1 MSRDENRKQ
10 IGKLLSHKREEK
22 GITIE
27 QLAIKTGLSEVNL
40 MRIEEGRYNIG
51 VDMLMN
57 IINALETNS
66 LLE

>member
-1 MSRDENRKQ
+1 MSRNENRKQ

-27 QLAIKTGLSEVNL
+27 QLAIKTGLSEINL
-40 MRIEEGRYNIG
+40 IRIEEGRYNIG

-57 IINALETNS
+57 IINALETKI
-66 LLE
+66 LLV

>member
-1 MSRDENRKQ
+1 MSRNENRKQ
-10 IGKLLSHKREEK
+10 IGELLSHKRKER
-22 GITIE
+22 GYALE
-27 QLAIKTGLSEVNL
+27 QVAIMTGLSETNL

-57 IINALETNS
+57 IINALETKI

>member
-57 IINALETNS
+57 IINALETKI
-66 LLE
+66 LLV

>member
-1 MSRDENRKQ
+1 MSRNENRKQ

-57 IINALETNS
+57 IINALETKI

>member
-1 MSRDENRKQ
+1 MSRNENRKQ

-27 QLAIKTGLSEVNL
+27 QLAIKTGLSETNL
-40 MRIEEGRYNIG
+40 KRIEEGRYNIG

-57 IINALETNS
+57 IINALETKI

>member
-1 MSRDENRKQ
+1 MSRNENRKQ
-10 IGKLLSHKREEK
+10 IGKLLSHKRKER
-22 GITIE
+22 GYTLE
-27 QLAIKTGLSEVNL
+27 QVALKTGLSETNL

-57 IINALETNS
+57 IINALETKI

>member
-1 MSRDENRKQ
+1 MSRNENRKQ

-27 QLAIKTGLSEVNL
+27 QLAIKTGLSETNL
-40 MRIEEGRYNIG
+40 KMIEEGRYNIG

-57 IINALETNS
+57 IINALETKI
-66 LLE
+66 LLV

>member
-22 GITIE
+22 RITIE

-40 MRIEEGRYNIG
+40 MRIEEGKYNIG

-57 IINALETNS
+57 IINALETKI

>member
-57 IINALETNS
+57 IINALETKI